1 MVPLARKN
9 LSNATEFANASLD
22 YMADGGFDALE
33 IGNEP
38 NLYPNAN
45 RPLKYNISNFVR
57 QWTHYANV
65 LSGNLSF
72 PAGPNFWVLSLSS
85 NTDWKVEDGFNAG
98 LSDETGKIKAI
109 SQHYYQT
116 FDGDP
121 LQDTL
126 LNYTLTASKTS
137 GAFQRPI
144 NYLENPTDPI
154 PFVLGGVGSA
164 IGAGHKDY
172 ALQASL
178 EAAV

>member
-1 MVPLARKN
+1 MTLSASWFESFTLLEQVKWSLMVPLARKN

-22 YMADGGFDALE
+22 YMADGFDALE

-65 LSGNLSF
+65 PSGNLSF

-109 SQHYYQT
+109 SQHYY
-116 FDGDP
+116 
-121 LQDTL
+121 
-126 LNYTLTASKTS
+126 
-137 GAFQRPI
+137 
-144 NYLENPTDPI
+144 
-154 PFVLGGVGSA
+154 
-164 IGAGHKDY
+164 
-172 ALQASL
+172 
-178 EAAV
+178 